1 MIRVII
7 AVSMF
12 ALLLGGCSSYS
23 ELNKTAVIVGL
34 GIDYDSKKNLYEV
47 TFQAIN
53 PTEKSTSA
61 SAGRALPVV
70 VFSSKGKTISEAA
83 RKSTER
89 FSRENDYSH
98 IAIIMIGEEL
108 ARKAGI
114 NYLFDVFERD
124 GRIRVNVPL
133 MIAKKE
139 KAKNVM
145 NILPSIE
152 DPAASLESKLKNSAQ
167 LLGETSYTKIY
178 QVIAALESNGEEP
191 VISGIGIS
199 GNVEQGLTKKNY
211 EKLFYTHTQLNGL
224 GMFKKGKLIG
234 WIEGN
239 KAKSVQ
245 IIKNTIK
252 GSNLS
257 LYCSKKNYTSL
268 QLRYSKSKAKVIM
281 RDNKPIIT
289 VNVKAIGVID
299 ESLCN
304 RNISS
309 LSGIKSFEKEASSNY
324 GKLIREGIDY
334 AQDYKCDVFGF
345 GEMLRKSNLKEW
357 QKVQGKWEKTFP
369 KAEVQVT
376 VDFKIEGTGMRVQP
390 YPF

>member
-1 MIRVII
+1 MIKTII

-12 ALLLGGCSSYS
+12 ALLISGCSSYS

-34 GIDYDSKKNLYEV
+34 GIDYDTKAKLYEV

-61 SAGRALPVV
+61 AAGRALPVV

-108 ARKAGI
+108 ARKAGL

-133 MIAKKE
+133 MIAKNE
-139 KAKNVM
+139 KAKKVL
-145 NILPSIE
+145 NILPTIE

-167 LLGETSYTKIY
+167 LLGETSYTQIY
-178 QVIAALESNGEEP
+178 QVIAALGSNGEEP

-224 GMFKKGKLIG
+224 GMFKKGRLIG
-234 WIEGN
+234 WMEGN

-245 IIKNTIK
+245 IIKNEIK
-252 GSNLS
+252 SSNLS
-257 LYCSKKNYTSL
+257 LHCSKNQYTSL
-268 QLRYSKSKAKVIM
+268 QLKYSKSKAKVVM
-281 RDNKPIIT
+281 KDNKPVIT
-289 VNVKAIGVID
+289 VDVRAIGIID

-309 LSGIKSFEKEASSNY
+309 LSGIQSFEKEARSEY
-324 GKLIREGIDY
+324 GKLIHEGIAY
-334 AQDYKCDVFGF
+334 AQDYHCDVFGF

-357 QKVQGKWEKTFP
+357 RKVQGKWERIFP
-369 KAEVQVT
+369 KAEVQVN
-376 VDFKIEGTGMRVQP
+376 VAFKIEGTSMRVQP